1 MRILVMGAGALGS
14 VAGGFMARAG
24 HEVSLVGRETHV
36 AAIRSKGL
44 FIEGIWGSHH
54 IRGMEAVSHIDD
66 VCRDDFDLVLI
77 AVKSYDTREAARLVA
92 PLLSPR
98 TWVCSYQNGLG
109 NAELI
114 AGEVGPERVLGAR
127 VIYGARIMESGRVE
141 VTVIAA
147 PTAIGGYG
155 APGAAEKAT
164 QVAMAMDEAGLPT
177 VDTDRI
183 QTVLWSKVA
192 YNCALNPLSALL
204 NVPYGAL
211 AENGHT
217 RQIMDDVIEELYEVA
232 SAMEVPLEPGTAAGY
247 RDVFYGKMLPPTA
260 AHYASM
266 REDLLLGRRTEVDA
280 LNGAIARFGAERKVP
295 CPANA
300 MLTALV
306 HAREGLTAGG
316 KAEKA

>member
-1 MRILVMGAGALGS
+1 MGAGALGS

-36 AAIRSKGL
+36 AAIRSNGL
-44 FIEGIWGSHH
+44 LIEGIWGRHH
-54 IRGMEAVSHIDD
+54 VSGMEAVSRVED
-66 VCRDDFDLVLI
+66 VCRRDFDLVLI
-77 AVKSYDTREAARLVA
+77 AVKSYDTREAARLVM
-92 PLLSPR
+92 PVLSSR

-114 AGEVGPERVLGAR
+114 AGEVGPERLLGAR
-127 VIYGARIMESGRVE
+127 VIFGARIMEPGRVE

-155 APGAAEKAT
+155 APGAADKAK
-164 QVAMAMDEAGLPT
+164 QVATAMDEAGLPT

-211 AENGHT
+211 AENSHT
-217 RQIMDDVIEELYEVA
+217 RRIMDDVIGELYAVA
-232 SAMEVPLEPGTAAGY
+232 SAMGVLLEPGTAEGY
-247 RDVFYGKMLPPTA
+247 RENFYGKMLPPTA

-280 LNGAIARFGAERKVP
+280 LNGAIARFGAERNVP
-295 CPANA
+295 CPTNA

-306 HAREGLTAGG
+306 HAREGLNPAG
-316 KAEKA
+316 KAEKP

>member
-14 VAGGFMARAG
+14 VAGGLMARAG
-24 HEVSLVGRETHV
+24 HDVSLVGRAVHV
-36 AAIRSKGL
+36 AAIRSEGL
-44 FIEGIWGSHH
+44 FIEGIWGNHH
-54 IRGMEAVSHIDD
+54 VAGLEAVTRVED
-66 VCRDDFDLVLI
+66 VAKAEFDLVLI
-77 AVKSYDTREAARLVA
+77 AVKSYDTRAAARLVA
-92 PLLSPR
+92 PVLSSR

-109 NAELI
+109 NAEVI

-127 VIYGARIMESGRVE
+127 VIFGARMTEPGRVE

-155 APGAAEKAT
+155 ASGAAEAAKEMAL
-164 QVAMAMDEAGLPT
+164 AMNEAGLPT

-211 AENGHT
+211 AENTHT
-217 RQIMDDVIEELYEVA
+217 RQIMDDVIEELYAVA
-232 SAMEVPLEPGTAAGY
+232 LAMGVPLEPETADGY
-247 RDVFYGKMLPPTA
+247 RESFYGKMLPPTA

-280 LNGAIARFGAERKVP
+280 LNGAIARFGTERQVP

-300 MLTALV
+300 LLTALV
-306 HAREGLTAGG
+306 HAREGLSKENTTG
-316 KAEKA
+316 KS